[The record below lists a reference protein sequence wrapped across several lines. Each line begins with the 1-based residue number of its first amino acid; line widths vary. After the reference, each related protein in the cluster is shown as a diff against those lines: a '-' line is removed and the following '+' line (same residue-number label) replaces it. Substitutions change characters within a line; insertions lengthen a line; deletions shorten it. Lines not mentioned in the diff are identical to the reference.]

1 MNRASGTSSAEAFI
15 VVEESGERPRT
26 LQLSGVVDIARAR
39 VLLDAARSC
48 CAGCSSVAI
57 ECSTVERLDAAGLQV
72 LLALAK
78 KLRDMK
84 LDVRLRRPSD
94 AVTAA
99 VRLAGVA
106 TELPTDEA
114 P

>member
-1 MNRASGTSSAEAFI
+1 MNQASESMSAEAFI
-15 VVEESGERPRT
+15 VVGESSEGTRT
-26 LQLSGVVDIARAR
+26 LKLSGVVDVTRARA
-39 VLLDAARSC
+39 LLDAARSC
-48 CAGCSSVAI
+48 CACRSSVAI

-72 LLALAK
+72 LLALAR

-99 VRLAGVA
+99 VRLVGVA